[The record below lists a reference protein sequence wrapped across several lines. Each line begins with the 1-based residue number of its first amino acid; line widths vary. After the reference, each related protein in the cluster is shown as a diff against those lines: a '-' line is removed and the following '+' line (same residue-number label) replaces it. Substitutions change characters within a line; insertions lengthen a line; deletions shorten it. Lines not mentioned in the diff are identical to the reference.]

1 MTERFAV
8 HGSRFT
14 VGSRFAVHGRFA
26 VRGSRSVRGSRFTV
40 GSRFAVHGRFAVRG
54 WPFAVS
60 GSVPGSRFEV
70 GDLSFATACYTSR
83 VRGVAGLDRP
93 AIQWM
98 FVACGAVLIGIS
110 TWMGVGLVRARR
122 NVEAARAEA
131 EQARLD
137 REQTEA
143 SLARERAARE
153 SFMLQLGRERQAAV
167 PAAMP
172 TLTLTPVKTRSPRG
186 PELAVPSTPAPTV
199 ELRLVLPPRTATDRA
214 FTVTLRSWTT
224 GDVLLTRG
232 ALRAGTANGKPAVL
246 AHLASDVLTPGPYE
260 LLLSGGTPPTDVAIY
275 EVSVIPPASAR

>member
-1 MTERFAV
+1 VSVFRN
-8 HGSRFT
+8 GT
-14 VGSRFAVHGRFA
+14 VDDRTVRGSRFAVHGSVRGSRFT
-26 VRGSRSVRGSRFTV
+26 VRGSRSVRGSRF
-40 GSRFAVHGRFAVRG
+40 
-54 WPFAVS
+54 
-60 GSVPGSRFEV
+60 EV
-70 GDLSFATACYTSR
+70 GDLSFAAACYTSL

-98 FVACGAVLIGIS
+98 FVACGVVLIGIS
-110 TWMGVGLVRARR
+110 TCMGVGLVRARR

-131 EQARLD
+131 DQARLD

-186 PELAVPSTPAPTV
+186 PELAVPSTPAPIV
-199 ELRLVLPPRTATDRA
+199 ELRLVLPPRTATDRT

-232 ALRAGTANGKPAVL
+232 GLRAGTANGKPAVL

-260 LLLSGGTPPTDVAIY
+260 LLLAGGTPSSDVAVY
-275 EVSVIPPASAR
+275 EVSVIPPSSAR